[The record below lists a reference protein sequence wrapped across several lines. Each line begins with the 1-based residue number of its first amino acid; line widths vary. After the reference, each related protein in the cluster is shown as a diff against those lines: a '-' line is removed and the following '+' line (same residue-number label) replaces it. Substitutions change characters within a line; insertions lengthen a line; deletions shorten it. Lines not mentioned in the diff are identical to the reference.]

1 MFRASGYHPR
11 MPRNDALV
19 LSDLNEPTLTI
30 VCEPCGG
37 RGRYNVARLIERYG
51 DAKLPGLRATLA
63 DCPKARSFS
72 VYDRCKVVYE

>member
-1 MFRASGYHPR
+1 

-30 VCEPCGG
+30 VCQPCGR

-51 DAKLPGLRATLA
+51 DAKLPGLRAMIT
-63 DCPKARSFS
+63 DCSKAGAVSFR
-72 VYDRCKVVYE
+72 DPCRARYEWPER